1 MARWAVFAGVTA
13 LVLVS
18 LLALARASQ
27 LAMSGDPEPS
37 PSELRPPTGPE
48 RVVQP
53 SESSHPTSLSTGL
66 LLANVA
72 LSQGLFLLL
81 LLGGALYA
89 RIPPAALGVAGTPT
103 SSGLPALG
111 IGIGLGFALYLLNE
125 LGSVGADAVG
135 IETPD
140 DLRESLAPDSA
151 MGWIVLLCLVLP
163 TIAVFEELLFRAALV
178 GALSVGFSLSPWLLA
193 LFSSVAFALGHG
205 AQGTVGMVV
214 TGGLG
219 LVLAS
224 VFVLTGSLLVVV
236 VAHYL
241 VNALEFV
248 VHEGLGVGFG
258 SGG

>member
-27 LAMSGDPEPS
+27 LSMSGSATPGTTASEPEPA
-37 PSELRPPTGPE
+37 TDPE
-48 RVVQP
+48 RVMDSP
-53 SESSHPTSLSTGL
+53 DTARPASFSTGL

-72 LSQGLFLLL
+72 LSQGLFLVLL
-81 LLGGALYA
+81 AAGALYA
-89 RIPPAALGVAGTPT
+89 RIPPSALGLADVPT
-103 SSGLPALG
+103 SSGLPALALG
-111 IGIGLGFALYLLNE
+111 AGLGLALYLVNE
-125 LGSVGADAVG
+125 LGSLGAEAVG

-140 DLRESLAPDSA
+140 DLRESLAPDSLV
-151 MGWIVLLCLVLP
+151 GWVALLGLALP

-193 LFSSVAFALGHG
+193 LLSSVAFALGHG

-219 LVLAS
+219 LVLAGAFI
-224 VFVLTGSLLVVV
+224 VTGSLLVVV
-236 VAHYL
+236 LAHYL

-248 VHEGLGVGFG
+248 VHEGVGVELVG
-258 SGG
+258 